1 MPTLERTLSSGSL
14 PLISVVM
21 ATLNAEVHLPL
32 SLGSLAR
39 QHSRDFEVVLVD
51 GGSTDLTCGT
61 ALRLL
66 EVANIRH
73 RLIRLPGSGIYA
85 ALNHGVQ
92 AAEGDWIYVMGADDQ
107 LMSADVFVELAPSL
121 QSAPPR
127 ILVVH
132 GDVWIEDP
140 GYRYG
145 QSWDLPRFLDRNIS
159 HQSAFYRRRAIE
171 SLGIRYNE
179 KYALYADWDY
189 NINLFSR
196 GDFFYLPLLIASY
209 ACSGAS
215 SQRVDQLFLAEKE
228 WNARRYFGWRSLL
241 LMPPHRFSMAAGP
254 VPGLL
259 FRGQLLMNR
268 GYWALK
274 RLGSRAQG
282 SS

>member
-1 MPTLERTLSSGSL
+1 MSSDSL

-39 QHSRDFEVVLVD
+39 QQSRDFEVVLVD
-51 GGSTDLTCGT
+51 GGSTDETCGT
-61 ALRLL
+61 ALALL
-66 EVANIRH
+66 ETANIRH
-73 RLIRLPGSGIYA
+73 RLIHLPGSGIYA

-107 LMSADVFVELAPSL
+107 LMSAEVFVDLAPSL

-127 ILVVH
+127 TLVVH

-145 QSWDLPRFLDRNIS
+145 QPWDLPRFLDRNIS
-159 HQSAFYRRRAIE
+159 HQSAFYRRSKIE
-171 SLGIRYNE
+171 SLGITYDE

-196 GDFFYLPLLIASY
+196 GGFTYLPLLIASY

-215 SQRVDQLFLAEKE
+215 SQRVDRLFLADKE
-228 WNARRYFGWRSLL
+228 RNALRYFGWRSLF
-241 LMPPHRFSMAAGP
+241 LMPPHRFAMAAGP
-254 VPGLL
+254 APGLL
-259 FRGQLLMNR
+259 FRALLGMNR
-268 GYWALK
+268 GIWALK
-274 RLGSRAQG
+274 RLGSRPQG